1 MLATSRTRSGHP
13 TLSFAVRP
21 SRSRALTGVLIV
33 GAVEAALVALFL
45 LGWTTAVPA
54 PGHTPDPR
62 DRSRGAARCGP
73 LDRGATMRR

>member
-13 TLSFAVRP
+13 TLSSAVRP
-21 SRSRALTGVLIV
+21 SRSRTLTGVLIV

-54 PGHTPDPR
+54 PDAPLAAPTPVASPA
-62 DRSRGAARCGP
+62 G
-73 LDRGATMRR
+73 